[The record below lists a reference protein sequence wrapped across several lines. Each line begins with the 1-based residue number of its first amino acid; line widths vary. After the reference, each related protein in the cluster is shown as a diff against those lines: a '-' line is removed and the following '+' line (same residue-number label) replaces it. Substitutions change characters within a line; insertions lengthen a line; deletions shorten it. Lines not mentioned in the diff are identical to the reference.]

1 MKYHLNTAGGL
12 GWMVV
17 VVLGGG
23 GIIVSAETPV
33 LHSLSSA
40 AVVQISQRKMV
51 FRAS

>member
-12 GWMVV
+12 GWV
-17 VVLGGG
+17 G
-23 GIIVSAETPV
+23 GIIVSAVTLA

-40 AVVQISQRKMV
+40 AVVQISQRKMI